1 MINCPN
7 CNKANDHV
15 DYCSYCSFPLN
26 EGAEDLP
33 SNNRVLAK
41 FTLIDQKKN
50 RYSLKLGTSSIGR
63 SKKADIVINDTYMSR
78 FHAEVIVKKNAC
90 FIKDLGSSN
99 GTLVENKKISS
110 ELVKLIHGYQIK
122 CGSTKFIITS
132 L

>member
-7 CNKANDHV
+7 CNKANNHLN
-15 DYCSYCSFPLN
+15 YCSYCSFPLN
-26 EGAEDLP
+26 ENSEQHP
-33 SNNRVLAK
+33 ISNRTSPK
-41 FTLIDQKKN
+41 FILTDQSEN

-78 FHAEVIVKKNAC
+78 FHAEVIVEKKTC

>member
-15 DYCSYCSFPLN
+15 NYCSYCSFPLN
-26 EGAEDLP
+26 EEAEEHK

-110 ELVKLIHGYQIK
+110 DPVEMLPGYQIT
-122 CGSTKFIITS
+122 CGSTKLTILST
-132 L
+132 